1 MSASTQVRSPLR
13 RHSRPLIGLCV
24 FLVVCLALIWT
35 VFVTLQREV
44 DGETHSY
51 SAVFT
56 DVSGLKVGDE
66 VRMAGVKVGRVD
78 DVALDG
84 TQARVQFRVQSE
96 QVLYGNTKASIVY
109 QNIIGQ
115 RYLGLSLADY
125 GDPSVLPAGAVIPV
139 EHTEPSFD
147 ISKLLNGFEPLF
159 ALLSPEQVD
168 NLTMAIVRS
177 LQGDTGAIA
186 TMISETTR
194 LAESYSGTDAILDG
208 VLTHLN
214 SVVASLADHSGAL
227 EDSIKSAETTFNGF
241 AARRVEFVDSMDQI
255 SVVGD
260 RLANVITDVQP
271 DMREWLA
278 REPGFA
284 KHFMD
289 DKQGFAYMAF
299 NTPLMLKGMARFS
312 QGGAFL
318 DVYACNLTVTQF
330 PRIDSLINAI
340 VREGTREDRLTYSQ
354 KCR

>member
-1 MSASTQVRSPLR
+1 MTSATPLR
-13 RHSRPLIGLCV
+13 RYRRPLIGVCV
-24 FLVVCLALIWT
+24 FLVVCLALTWT
-35 VFVTLQREV
+35 VFVTLQRKV
-44 DGETHSY
+44 DGETYSY
-51 SAVFT
+51 SAIFR

-84 TQARVQFRVQSE
+84 DLARVDFRVQSE
-96 QVLYGNTKASIVY
+96 QVLYGNTKAAIVY

-115 RYLGLSLADY
+115 RYVGLSLADY
-125 GDPSVLPAGAVIPV
+125 GDPRVLPAGSVIPV
-139 EHTEPSFD
+139 ERTEPSFD
-147 ISKLLNGFEPLF
+147 ISRLLNGFEPLF

-168 NLTMAIVRS
+168 NLTTAIVRS

-208 VLTHLN
+208 VLPHLN
-214 SVVASLADHSGAL
+214 QVVASLADHGTAL
-227 EDSIKSAETTFNGF
+227 QDTITSAETVFDGF
-241 AARRVEFVDSMDQI
+241 AARRAEFVDSMDQV
-255 SVVGD
+255 SVVGQ
-260 RLANVITDVQP
+260 RLANVVSDVQP

-284 KHFMD
+284 KHFME

-299 NTPLMLKGMARFS
+299 NTPLMLKGLARMS
-312 QGGAFL
+312 QGGAYL
-318 DVYACNLTVTQF
+318 DIYACNLTVTQF
-330 PRIDSLINAI
+330 PRIDSLIAAI
-340 VREGTREDRLTYSQ
+340 VREGTPADRPTYSQ

>member
-147 ISKLLNGFEPLF
+147 ISKLLNGFEPLS

-194 LAESYSGTDAILDG
+194 LASPIRVPTRFSTACLPTSTAWWPRWPTTAVHWRTASSRPRRRSTDSRPA
-208 VLTHLN
+208 VWN
-214 SVVASLADHSGAL
+214 SSTPWIRSRWWGPAGERHHRR
-227 EDSIKSAETTFNGF
+227 TTGH
-241 AARRVEFVDSMDQI
+241 A
-255 SVVGD
+255 
-260 RLANVITDVQP
+260 
-271 DMREWLA
+271 
-278 REPGFA
+278 
-284 KHFMD
+284 
-289 DKQGFAYMAF
+289 
-299 NTPLMLKGMARFS
+299 GMA
-312 QGGAFL
+312 GA
-318 DVYACNLTVTQF
+318 
-330 PRIDSLINAI
+330 
-340 VREGTREDRLTYSQ
+340 
-354 KCR
+354 